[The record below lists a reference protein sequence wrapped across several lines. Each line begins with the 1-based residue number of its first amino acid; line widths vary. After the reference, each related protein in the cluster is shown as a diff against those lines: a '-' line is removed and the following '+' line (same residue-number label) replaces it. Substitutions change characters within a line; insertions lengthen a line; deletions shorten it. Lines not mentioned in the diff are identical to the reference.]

1 METDTDGGT
10 IGARAARRRRIRRP
24 PSSARPEVRALWFQV
39 CIQTVTSAGCDF
51 VSCKFHLKRYGTGAT
66 FSWLT
71 QKGRFWSEFRC
82 IFFFLLW
89 LTAAGPRVVTP
100 STTSQLWTTYRRAFA
115 HCRLSREPPAHW
127 DRWST
132 GNIMRHSY
140 EFSVR
145 LKKMKMSTF
154 ELKTKRAFSRFGPAQ
169 P

>member
-24 PSSARPEVRALWFQV
+24 PFECQAPGSCFVVPSLHADGDISRMWFRFLR
-39 CIQTVTSAGCDF
+39 IP
-51 VSCKFHLKRYGTGAT
+51 RYGTGTT

-71 QKGRFWSEFRC
+71 RKGRFWSEFRC
-82 IFFFLLW
+82 IFFLW

-100 STTSQLWTTYRRAFA
+100 STTSQLWTTHRRAFA

-154 ELKTKRAFSRFGPAQ
+154 ELKTKRAFSRFGPSL